1 MQSSLLA
8 VQTRDG
14 RPVVM
19 LFFALTLAAP
29 VPLTETHQRDISC
42 VVEIAVLANAQRRGV
57 NGGDVRVDGRRWAGI
72 VGDRITAETGQPREL
87 VAIAMTET
95 AEARA
100 SRPDDA
106 AALAA
111 CTQQMTREL
120 AIADADAADAPL
132 PKPVKQ

>member
-8 VQTRDG
+8 VQTRDD
-14 RPVVM
+14 RPAAM
-19 LFFALTLAAP
+19 LIFALTLAAP

-42 VVEIAVLANAQRRGV
+42 VVEIAVLAEEQRRGDLS
-57 NGGDVRVDGRRWAGI
+57 GGAVQMTGRRWAGI

-95 AEARA
+95 AKARA

-111 CTQQMTREL
+111 CTQQMAREL
-120 AIADADAADAPL
+120 AIADAADAPL

>member
-1 MQSSLLA
+1 
-8 VQTRDG
+8 
-14 RPVVM
+14 M
-19 LFFALTLAAP
+19 LIFALTLAAP
-29 VPLTETHQRDISC
+29 VPLTETHQRDISS
-42 VVEIAVLANAQRRGV
+42 VVEIAVLAEAQKRGAAT
-57 NGGDVRVDGRRWAGI
+57 GDVSSNGKRWAGI

-95 AEARA
+95 AKARA

-120 AIADADAADAPL
+120 AIADAADAPL